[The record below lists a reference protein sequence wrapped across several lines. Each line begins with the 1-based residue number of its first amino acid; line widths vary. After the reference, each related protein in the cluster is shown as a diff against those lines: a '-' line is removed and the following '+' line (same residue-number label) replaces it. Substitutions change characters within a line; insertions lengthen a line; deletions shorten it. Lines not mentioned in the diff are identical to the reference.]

1 MPANIQTFFT
11 QASQK
16 QFSRDILFRIKQIS
30 LPGLNLNGET
40 DLVYAKSGKI
50 PSRTIEDKTVSYAGQ
65 KFHLGGTANYGSSE
79 GYSIDFYCDQALDL
93 RTKLERASRVAFN
106 NEDTTANMCM
116 PGVDSI
122 ITLDVLSIPCTTD
135 INATSGNPFEVV
147 KTIELVGVGIRD
159 IGEITYAIAEG
170 TGDIVSF
177 SATFSY
183 HFYRNFAR
191 G

>member
-11 QASQK
+11 QASRK

-40 DLVYAKSGKI
+40 DLVYAMSGKI
-50 PSRTIEDKTVSYAGQ
+50 PSRTIENKTVSYAGQ
-65 KFHLGGTANYGSSE
+65 KFQLGGTASYGNAE
-79 GYSIDFYCDQALDL
+79 GYSIDFYCDQTLDL

-116 PGVDSI
+116 PGVGSVI
-122 ITLDVLSIPCTTD
+122 VLDVLGIPCTFD
-135 INATSGNPFEVV
+135 SNAVSGNPLEIIQ
-147 KTIELVGVGIRD
+147 TIELVGVGIRE
-159 IGEITYAIAEG
+159 IGEISYNIAEG

-177 SATFSY
+177 PATFSY
-183 HFYRNFAR
+183 HFYRDFA
-191 G
+191 